1 MKAILFYEDR
11 NMVYKNIRRLR
22 KKKRLS
28 QTDLAAKMQVMN
40 VNIDQQM
47 ISKIERNRR
56 FVTDFEL
63 AFLFSENR
71 PQCSKRNF
79 SKAAAESTMAIAPAS
94 SSSPGRA

>member
-1 MKAILFYEDR
+1 
-11 NMVYKNIRRLR
+11 MVYKNIRRLR

-63 AFLFSENR
+63 GCFCRILGVTLEEMLSDFYEKY
-71 PQCSKRNF
+71 P
-79 SKAAAESTMAIAPAS
+79 E
-94 SSSPGRA
+94 

>member
-11 NMVYKNIRRLR
+11 NMVYRNIRRLR

-63 AFLFSENR
+63 E
-71 PQCSKRNF
+71 
-79 SKAAAESTMAIAPAS
+79 I
-94 SSSPGRA
+94 GRAHV